1 MILTTSTNTESNL
14 VDRHVESVRAG
25 FASIGNSEPRRRFTG
40 AMPPELRDQPTAP
53 EPMESTPARV
63 LREAGIVARDNLMGL
78 GLANV
83 EALTTGLLTKKETAR
98 LIEIQTALDRL
109 ADGIN
114 QVNMTPIN
122 PAKLAATF
130 PAGELP
136 TEEAIAAVVAGDEG
150 RQARRRLA
158 KESARRFF
166 EEQGRPL
173 ILAIFAKVAD
183 LLAAKITDRLK
194 AEKEAFDRL
203 LEIYGDEDSTAYQP
217 SPGLL
222 RLCARRRQLL
232 DGEIG
237 LSSPPSI
244 RTSLSQIVAFPA
256 P

>member
-1 MILTTSTNTESNL
+1 MIMTTSTNTES
-14 VDRHVESVRAG
+14 DFIDHHAESVRAG

-40 AMPPELRDQPTAP
+40 AMPPELRDPTTAP
-53 EPMESTPARV
+53 EPVESTPARV
-63 LREAGIVARDNLMGL
+63 LREAGIVARENLMGL

-83 EALTTGLLTKKETAR
+83 ESLTTGLLTKKETAR

-109 ADGIN
+109 AVEIN
-114 QVNMTPIN
+114 QANLTPIN

-166 EEQGRPL
+166 EEQARPL
-173 ILAIFAKVAD
+173 ITAIFAKVAD
-183 LLAAKITDRLK
+183 HLAAKITDRLK

-203 LEIYGDEDSTAYQP
+203 LEIYGDEDREAYKP

-232 DGEIG
+232 DGEIP

-244 RTSLSQIVAFPA
+244 RTSLSGVLAF
-256 P
+256 

>member
-25 FASIGNSEPRRRFTG
+25 FAALSPEPRRRFSG
-40 AMPPELRDQPTAP
+40 LPAELRDHATPP
-53 EPMESTPARV
+53 EPVESTPARV
-63 LREAGIVARDNLMGL
+63 LREAGIVARENLMGL

-83 EALTTGLLTKKETAR
+83 EALTTGVLLKKETAR
-98 LIEIQTALDRL
+98 LVEIQTALDRL
-109 ADGIN
+109 AVEIN
-114 QVNMTPIN
+114 QANLTPIN

-166 EEQGRPL
+166 EEQARPL

-203 LEIYGDEDSTAYQP
+203 LEIYGDEDREAYKP

-232 DGEIG
+232 DGEIP

-244 RTSLSQIVAFPA
+244 RASLSGVLAF
-256 P
+256 

>member
-1 MILTTSTNTESNL
+1 MTTSTNTESNL

-25 FASIGNSEPRRRFTG
+25 FAALSPEPRRRFTG
-40 AMPPELRDQPTAP
+40 LPPELRDHATPP
-53 EPMESTPARV
+53 EPPLESTPARV
-63 LREAGIVARDNLMGL
+63 LREAGIVARENLMGL

-83 EALTTGLLTKKETAR
+83 ESLTTGILSRKETAR
-98 LIEIQTALDRL
+98 LVEIQTALDRL
-109 ADGIN
+109 AVEIN
-114 QVNMTPIN
+114 QANLTPIN

-166 EEQGRPL
+166 EEQARPL

-183 LLAAKITDRLK
+183 HLAAKITERHE
-194 AEKEAFDRL
+194 AEKEAFEKFATL
-203 LEIYGDEDSTAYQP
+203 FGDEDGEAYKP

>member
-1 MILTTSTNTESNL
+1 MTSPTGIESDFI
-14 VDRHVESVRAG
+14 DRHTESVRAG

-40 AMPPELRDQPTAP
+40 AIPAELRDPTTAP

-63 LREAGIVARDNLMGL
+63 LREAGIVAKDNLMGL

-109 ADGIN
+109 ADEIN
-114 QVNMTPIN
+114 LVHMTPIN

-183 LLAAKITDRLK
+183 LLAAKITARLK
-194 AEKEAFDRL
+194 AEQEAHDRL
-203 LEIYGDEDSTAYQP
+203 LEIFGDEDGEAYKP

-232 DGEIG
+232 DGEIP

-244 RTSLSQIVAFPA
+244 RASLGGVVIFPA
-256 P
+256 T

>member
-1 MILTTSTNTESNL
+1 MILTTSTNTESNI

-40 AMPPELRDQPTAP
+40 LPPELRDHATAP

-83 EALTTGLLTKKETAR
+83 ESLTTGLLTKKETAR

-109 ADGIN
+109 ADEIN
-114 QVNMTPIN
+114 LVHMTPIN

-150 RQARRRLA
+150 RQARRKLA

-173 ILAIFAKVAD
+173 ILAIFAKVAA
-183 LLAAKITDRLK
+183 LLATKITDRLK

-203 LEIYGDEDSTAYQP
+203 LEIYGDEDREAYKP

-232 DGEIG
+232 DGEIP

-244 RTSLSQIVAFPA
+244 RTSLAGVIAF
-256 P
+256 

>member
-1 MILTTSTNTESNL
+1 MILTSPTGIESDFI
-14 VDRHVESVRAG
+14 DRHAESVRAG

-40 AMPPELRDQPTAP
+40 AMPPELRDPTTAP

-63 LREAGIVARDNLMGL
+63 LREAGIVAKDNLMGL

-83 EALTTGLLTKKETAR
+83 ESLTTGILSKKETAR
-98 LIEIQTALDRL
+98 LVEIQTALDRL
-109 ADGIN
+109 AVEIN
-114 QVNMTPIN
+114 QANLTPIN

-166 EEQGRPL
+166 EEQARPL
-173 ILAIFAKVAD
+173 IVAIFAKVAD
-183 LLAAKITDRLK
+183 LLAVKITDRLK
-194 AEKEAFDRL
+194 AEKEAFEKFAPL
-203 LEIYGDEDSTAYQP
+203 FGDEDGEAYKP

-232 DGEIG
+232 DGEIP

-244 RTSLSQIVAFPA
+244 RAVLVGILAF
-256 P
+256 

>member
-1 MILTTSTNTESNL
+1 MIMTTSTGTESNL
-14 VDRHVESVRAG
+14 VDRHAASVAAG

-40 AMPPELRDQPTAP
+40 LPPELRDHAPAP
-53 EPMESTPARV
+53 EPVESTPARV

-83 EALTTGLLTKKETAR
+83 ESLTTGLLTKKETAR
-98 LIEIQTALDRL
+98 LVEIQTALDRL
-109 ADGIN
+109 AVEIN
-114 QVNMTPIN
+114 QANLTPTN
-122 PAKLAATF
+122 PAKIAALF

-150 RQARRRLA
+150 RQARRKLA

-166 EEQGRPL
+166 EEQARPL
-173 ILAIFAKVAD
+173 ITAIFAKVAD
-183 LLAAKITDRLK
+183 HLATKITDRHE
-194 AEKEAFDRL
+194 AEQEAFEKFATL
-203 LEIYGDEDSTAYQP
+203 FGDEDGEAYKP

-232 DGEIG
+232 DGEIS

-244 RTSLSQIVAFPA
+244 RTSLAGVLAF
-256 P
+256 